1 MNQKFNYL
9 KHQFFRIGSHTTD
22 KKTFAGTSIFN
33 GLLFAILLSFLT
45 ISNGYSQTAPSKGK
59 RIYITKGS
67 DNGKYIDGSFP
78 VSPGDTL
85 VLKASGNPYSYFSLE
100 GIHGTMSSSIV
111 IINEGGQVQ
120 MTDGIAI
127 SDCTYLKVLGTGSK
141 DKYGFHI
148 QDPSSNGVAIDI
160 FGRSSAIEVSNVDIY
175 HKTYGF
181 WVKEEQSC
189 IDSLQFPKWI
199 ISYIYIHDNRIV
211 KTNQEGMY
219 LGSTDPNATRTITC
233 SGKIVAPKP
242 LRLGNISV
250 YNNIVDST
258 NRSGIQLSCASY
270 GLNRIWNNHVTN
282 CGFELSTAQGNGI
295 SLGGYTT
302 ANVFNNY
309 IANTYALGIL
319 VLGAGAINVD
329 SNTIINSGKLGSYT
343 VSGMDGIMVDTR
355 YTTPVDSSKLRIKN
369 NKISSYTDYG
379 VRFYKTY
386 STYSAGNIICGNTGT
401 TNIVSGIRLDSSC
414 LATVTTSGGSAGG
427 SSGSSSTTT
436 GKVGTGTTTTS
447 TSGSSSSIPTC
458 AGKRIYIIKGSDN
471 GKYIDGS
478 FSYSPGDT
486 LVLKASGN
494 PYSYFSLE
502 GIHGTATCPVTIMNE
517 GGQVKFSNGMAF
529 SDCSYIRVT
538 GTGSSDKYGFH
549 IQDPSSDGVAID
561 VFGRSSNIEINNVD
575 IYHKTYGFWVKEE
588 ASCIDSLKYPNWTI
602 NHISIHDNRIV
613 KTNQEGMYLGSTDP
627 NGARGVSCGGKTIYP
642 KPLRL
647 GDIKVYNNIV
657 DSTNRSGIQLS
668 CASSGSN
675 EIYNNQVSNCG
686 FELSTAQGNGISLGG
701 YSHAYVHNN
710 TINNTY
716 ALGIMVLGAGAIQV
730 DSNIITN
737 SGRLAGYTVSGMD
750 GIMVDTRYTTP
761 ADSSLL
767 HIKNNKIS
775 GYTDYGVR
783 FYATYWT
790 YAKGNIVCNN
800 TGTVNIVPG
809 IDWTK
814 DCTASGARLESEE
827 SDPSLPVSMQLYPNP
842 VTDMLHVS
850 FTGQI
855 AGNVTMNIYDVQGR
869 LMQSTSV
876 NKDASMQLETV
887 DVSKLA
893 PGFYMMQVVSDKQNI
908 VAKFTKQ

>member
-1 MNQKFNYL
+1 MNQKINYL
-9 KHQFFRIGSHTTD
+9 KQQFFRIGLHTTD
-22 KKTFAGTSIFN
+22 NKKLGSFFLTGS
-33 GLLFAILLSFLT
+33 LFAVLLSVIT
-45 ISNGYSQTAPSKGK
+45 ISNGYSQTTTCKGK

-67 DNGKYIDGSFP
+67 DNGKYINGSSFSY
-78 VSPGDTL
+78 SPGDTL
-85 VLKASGNPYSYFSLE
+85 VLKSSANPYSYFSLE
-100 GIHGTMSSSIV
+100 GVHGTASCPVV

-120 MTDGIAI
+120 MTDGMAFSNCSYI
-127 SDCTYLKVLGTGSK
+127 KVRGTGSK

-148 QDPSSNGVAIDI
+148 QDPSSNGVAVDI
-160 FGRSSAIEVSNVDIY
+160 FGRSRNIEVCNVDI
-175 HKTYGF
+175 HQKTYGF

-189 IDSLQFPKWI
+189 IDSLQYPNWV
-199 ISYIYIHDNRIV
+199 ISFISIHDNRIV

-233 SGKIVAPKP
+233 SGKIIAPKP
-242 LRLGNISV
+242 LRLENISV

-270 GLNRIWNNHVTN
+270 GVNRIWNNHVTN

-302 ANVFNNY
+302 ATVYNNY
-309 IANTYALGIL
+309 IANTYALGIM
-319 VLGAGAINVD
+319 VLGAGLINID
-329 SNTIINSGKLGSYT
+329 SNTIINSGKLAGHT

-355 YTTPVDSSKLRIKN
+355 YTNPVDSSQVHILN

-379 VRFYKTY
+379 IRFYRTY
-386 STYSAGNIICGNTGT
+386 NTYGSNNIICENTGT
-401 TNIVSGIRLDSSC
+401 ANIVSGIHLDSSC
-414 LATVTTSGGSAGG
+414 LATYISGGSTTTVSSAGTG
-427 SSGSSSTTT
+427 TKTGSSST
-436 GKVGTGTTTTS
+436 
-447 TSGSSSSIPTC
+447 GSSSTGSSATTPVC
-458 AGKRIYIIKGSDN
+458 KGKRIYIVKGSDN

-486 LVLKASGN
+486 LVLKSSAN

-538 GTGSSDKYGFH
+538 GTGSADKYGFH
-549 IQDPSSDGVAID
+549 IQDPSSDGVAVDI
-561 VFGRSSNIEINNVD
+561 FGRSSNIEVNNVD

-613 KTNQEGMYLGSTDP
+613 KTNQEGMYMGSTDP
-627 NGARGVSCGGKTIYP
+627 NGARGVSCSGKTIYP

-668 CASSGSN
+668 CASSGFN

-686 FELSTAQGNGISLGG
+686 FEFSTAQGNGISLGG

-710 TINNTY
+710 TISNTY
-716 ALGIMVLGAGAIQV
+716 ALGILVLGAGPIQI
-730 DSNIITN
+730 DSNIILN
-737 SGRLAGYTVSGMD
+737 SGKLAGHTVSGMD
-750 GIMVDTRYTTP
+750 GIMVDTRYTIP

-800 TGTVNIVPG
+800 TGTINILSG

-814 DCTASGARLESEE
+814 DCTVSGARLESED

-855 AGNVTMNIYDVQGR
+855 SGNLAMNVYDVEGR
-869 LMQSTSV
+869 LVQTTNV

-887 DVSKLA
+887 DVSKLT
-893 PGFYMMQVVSDKQNI
+893 PGFYIMQVIGEKQSMI
-908 VAKFTKQ
+908 AKFTKQ